1 LTTAL
6 LAAVYGIFAAMSWG
20 TGDFSGGLATRRGTI
35 YQVIVVVQAVGLGV
49 IVALTVALGEPVPTG
64 QVLFLGALTGIAG
77 AFGLALLYQALAVG
91 RMGVVAPVTSI
102 VAGVIPVL
110 VGVGANGLPGG
121 LTLVGFALALLAV
134 WWISRADAVSHVQLG
149 ELALPV
155 AAGVTIGVFSVLIAA
170 ATTTS
175 LGWPLLMARVTSTL
189 VLLLLAIALQKS
201 WRPARAALPL
211 VLLAGVLDASGNIFF
226 ALAAQIGRL
235 DTAAVVS
242 GLYPA
247 FTALLAWGV
256 LKERLTGRQWAG
268 LVLAVTAVMLISV

>member
-1 LTTAL
+1 
-6 LAAVYGIFAAMSWG
+6 MSWG